1 MATLSLNLADADLQ
15 RIIVALCKA
24 GDYPN
29 ASLANAREFVVDYV
43 RTTVANV
50 EETQWRLSQA
60 AQRGPNPVT
69 IS

>member
-1 MATLSLNLADADLQ
+1 MASLTLNLADADLQ
-15 RIIVALCKA
+15 RIVNALCTA
-24 GDYPN
+24 GGYEP
-29 ASLANAREFVVDYV
+29 SLANARKFVVDYV

>member
-1 MATLSLNLADADLQ
+1 MATLSLDLADADLS
-15 RIIVALCKA
+15 RIVAALCTA
-24 GDYPN
+24 GGYDP
-29 ASLANAREFVVDYV
+29 SLANARKFVIDYV
-43 RTTVANV
+43 ITTVANV